1 MQKKIVDPTTSIRG
15 YRQIFKIVCI
25 QLAQQNRRARINV
38 NATHVKKTVFENPNN
53 TAVDLNLVPGK
64 FTRVL
69 YTDTYEIYY

>member
-1 MQKKIVDPTTSIRG
+1 MQKKIVDPTSIRG
-15 YRQIFKIVCI
+15 YRPIFKIVCI

-53 TAVDLNLVPGK
+53 TAVVPGK